1 VGLKLENGKL
11 YFEGIYIGDI
21 KLISLISLIAWNRL
35 SIKDFIPSED
45 LRKTMP
51 LSISDA
57 NITYAVWNPL
67 EISIDVEGDI
77 GRVKGKLNFLDKKVR
92 LKFLDKNRIAPIRRY
107 LNKDKDGWYY
117 EQTL

>member
-1 VGLKLENGKL
+1 MVISDEIVIPNPVGLKLENGKL

-92 LKFLDKNRIAPIRRY
+92 SKVLR
-107 LNKDKDGWYY
+107 
-117 EQTL
+117 